1 MIDNYSPS
9 QQEPRGPCVKCGHD
23 GQYLDRGGACWALRE
38 KEDDRIQVHCG
49 CQCVF
54 PRATEGLTVEA
65 VLKELREML
74 PHRDIQISWSGWSW
88 QYPSKY
94 FKDGYKAKIEIGALA
109 KFEAETLDEAMQQVR
124 AWAKSRAEKER
135 SDHE

>member
-1 MIDNYSPS
+1 VIDNYSPS

-65 VLKELREML
+65 ALQELREL
-74 PHRDIQISWSGWSW
+74 FPDW
-88 QYPSKY
+88 PS
-94 FKDGYKAKIEIGALA
+94 KIEITTDGIFRVWFWPSKLA
-109 KFEAETLDEAMQQVR
+109 SVESMKFGHSLADCMDQVR
-124 AWAKSRAEKER
+124 AWAKSRAEREG
-135 SDHE
+135 EQQ